1 MKRRQLLTGLPAL
14 ALSAGALV
22 SGGAQAIGP
31 RSEVSIGRLK
41 HGGTWDTRPEAL
53 RRMLWEAGKRTS
65 IQVARDAVL
74 VSLDGGAVAVANAV
88 GNAAGNAGGASRA
101 PEGDELFWQ
110 PLLVLTGEG
119 ALPPFDARARARLE
133 RHLRFGGTLIVDAP
147 SPSDAFWD
155 SAKKEIGT
163 VMGGAVP
170 RALEADH
177 VIFKSFYLL
186 DGAIGRVAQ
195 DKNLYSIDLGGR
207 AAVIF
212 SSNDLLGAL
221 ERDRFGTWRF
231 DCEPDAESQREMSF
245 RLATNLLMYAT
256 CIDYKADQVHIPFI
270 MKKKRR

>member
-1 MKRRQLLTGLPAL
+1 MGLPGL
-14 ALSAGALV
+14 ALGASASTLFSSA
-22 SGGAQAIGP
+22 ARAIGP

-41 HGGTWDTRPEAL
+41 HGGSWDTRPEAV

-65 IQVARDAVL
+65 IQVAREAAV
-74 VSLDGGAVAVANAV
+74 VSLDATGV
-88 GNAAGNAGGASRA
+88 
-101 PEGDELFWQ
+101 EGDELFWQ
-110 PLLVLTGEG
+110 PLLFLTGEG
-119 ALPPFDARARARLE
+119 ALPAFDARARARLE
-133 RHLRFGGTLIVDAP
+133 RHLRFGGTLVVDAP
-147 SPSDAFWD
+147 SASDPFWD
-155 SAKKEIGT
+155 SAKKE
-163 VMGGAVP
+163 VSAVLGGAVP

-186 DGAIGRVAQ
+186 DGAVGRIVE
-195 DKNLYSIDLGGR
+195 DKHLYSIDVGGR

-231 DCEPDAESQREMSF
+231 DCEPEGESQREMAF
-245 RLATNLLMYAT
+245 RLGTNLLMYAT